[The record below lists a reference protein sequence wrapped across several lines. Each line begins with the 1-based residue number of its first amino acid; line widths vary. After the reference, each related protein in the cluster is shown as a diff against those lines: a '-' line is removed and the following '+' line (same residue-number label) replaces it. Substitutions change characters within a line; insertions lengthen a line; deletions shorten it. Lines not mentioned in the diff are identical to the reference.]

1 MVLKQKLLENKNH
14 HLSLMSFSIKH
25 ELQRRRNNDAL
36 HDDGTSV
43 INAIGEEGK
52 EKEKVVD

>member
-25 ELQRRRNNDAL
+25 ELQRRPNN
-36 HDDGTSV
+36 DDGTSV

>member
-25 ELQRRRNNDAL
+25 ELQRRPNNDAM

-43 INAIGEEGK
+43 INAIGEERKREGK
-52 EKEKVVD
+52 GS

>member
-1 MVLKQKLLENKNH
+1 
-14 HLSLMSFSIKH
+14 MSFSIKH

>member
-14 HLSLMSFSIKH
+14 HLSLVSFSIKH
-25 ELQRRRNNDAL
+25 ELQRRPNKDAL

-43 INAIGEEGK
+43 INAIGEEREREGK
-52 EKEKVVD
+52 GS